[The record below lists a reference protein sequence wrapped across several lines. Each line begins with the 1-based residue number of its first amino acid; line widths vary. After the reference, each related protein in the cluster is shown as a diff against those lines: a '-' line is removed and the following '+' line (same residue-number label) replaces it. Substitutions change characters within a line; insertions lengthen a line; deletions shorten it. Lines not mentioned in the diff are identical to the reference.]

1 MDQLIVFLKLTLLY
15 LFMLVFQLRLI
26 SVQYDPHIGNL
37 TASRVA
43 KQKISDIFF
52 NYSFGIPI
60 PIVSLSIQYNY
71 FKGSLQKYKIAHAII
86 VSSTGPL
93 FYIFAN
99 QLFNNE
105 LASFAGAL
113 IYVIS
118 FLFPITGNWL
128 IQSEHYENIFFLSG
142 GALLL
147 ASGGSPVLSA
157 LGALLLGCCL
167 LCKLPALLSIWL
179 ILIFTVKHYL
189 ANEVYEIIF
198 IISFY
203 LAPFISYVIAGALLN
218 NKKTSQTKDRDNKR
232 PSIIEIIKSVP
243 LTYLYF
249 YKRNPAK
256 YIEIYLKYHFTEY
269 VKQFLPIIILST
281 SFFLF
286 GINNNKWIYIL
297 GVAIVSLIFILR
309 MGFAYVYS
317 FNIIICLTAGLAIF
331 TVPHSIMNLLMVV
344 VLGSVSYSWFIILK
358 DPNIN
363 LYKKN
368 QVQVTVYDVLAKFI
382 RDNSAQDQ
390 SLFCNI
396 NRSMA
401 FIYPLSERG
410 LPCHAN
416 LLTIGGYGPRI
427 DHNNIPQMIVK
438 AGRELI
444 AAITKSPPTLI
455 IQSFSDAPIFNLAAL
470 EQYCGISYCVC
481 SIINPFVV
489 YRLTD
494 RRGFDFEPDH
504 IDISFLFNA
513 DQGEAANIKAASAFM
528 QHLQRFQQIASLKD
542 SSVLNECKVV
552 GEERKDMTLEHA
564 TAVCPSLEDNNFTC
578 VFLDTYYA
586 AFLGK
591 LYADNPTLEF
601 SSYETQKAKLLS
613 SHFGDSDYYSHGLQA
628 AGFHSDNLIVNC
640 STLQSAWCREN
651 NLPAM
656 DMHSVILE
664 QVKRLRPQI
673 VYLQDVSIATQE
685 FILAL
690 RQVADLIVAQHACP
704 VPTHIDFAWFDVVFT
719 AVPYLV
725 EQFRDAGTACY
736 YVPLAFDPRVNSAFI
751 PFDRRIID
759 VSFVGGFSGQH
770 AKGYPLLEHLAQT
783 TPILCW
789 GYGTETLLQDSL
801 IHSRYQGEAWGQE
814 MIKIFCNSK
823 ITINRHID
831 MAKNYACNMR
841 LFEATGCGTLLI
853 TDYKD
858 NLNELFEIGK
868 EVVAYRSPEECAALV
883 NYYLNHPEEAEAI
896 ARAGQARTLRDHT
909 YERRMERTAEILERH
924 LRYRREQDHYAAP
937 DMSAIS
943 FGHTLIQQEQVSEA
957 MTSAWQDKGIPIK
970 QRALVQ
976 QSLAAM
982 YRGEDMGAYRIL
994 AEIIKPHVFP
1004 ICSILELGCSSG
1016 YCYEILEYCLNK
1028 PIDYTGVDYS
1038 EAMIAMAKD
1047 YYPKVKFYA
1056 ADGASLFFADRQ
1068 FHTVISSCILLHV
1081 PNYRDHI
1088 FETARVADK
1097 FIVASR
1103 TPICKARPTQFLKKF
1118 AYGVET
1124 VELIFNEEE
1133 LVREFALNRFELLH
1147 AIEYQA
1153 DPSADAFQ
1161 TTYLFKR
1168 V

>member
-1 MDQLIVFLKLTLLY
+1 MLLY
-15 LFMLVFQLRLI
+15 LLILVFQLRLI
-26 SVQYDPHIGNL
+26 TVQYDPHIGNL

-43 KQKISDIFF
+43 RQKIRDIFF

-60 PIVSLSIQYNY
+60 PILSLSIQYNY
-71 FKGSLQKYKIAHAII
+71 FKSSLQKYKLTHAII

-105 LASFAGAL
+105 LASFVCAV

-118 FLFPITGNWL
+118 FLFPVTGNWL

-147 ASGGSPVLSA
+147 ASSGSPVLSA

-167 LCKLPALLSIWL
+167 LCKLPALLSVWL
-179 ILIFTVKHYL
+179 IIILAVKHYL
-189 ANEVYEIIF
+189 ANELHDIVF
-198 IISFY
+198 IVSFY
-203 LAPFISYVIAGALLN
+203 LVPFISYLIVGVLLN
-218 NKKTSQTKDRDNKR
+218 NRKTSKAKNQDNKR
-232 PSIIEIIKSVP
+232 PGIIDIIKSVP

-269 VKQFLPIIILST
+269 IKQFLPIIVLST

-286 GINNNKWIYIL
+286 GMHDDKWVYIL

-317 FNIIICLTAGLAIF
+317 FNIVICLTAGLTIF
-331 TVPHSIMNLLMVV
+331 TVPHHMMNLLMVI
-344 VLGSVSYSWFIILK
+344 VLGSVCYSWFRISK

-368 QVQVTVYDVLAKFI
+368 PVQVTVYDVLAKFVRENI
-382 RDNSAQDQ
+382 DPVQ

-427 DHNNIPQMIVK
+427 DHNNVPQMIVRE
-438 AGRELI
+438 GRELI

-455 IQSFSDAPIFNLAAL
+455 IQSFSDAPIFNLAAMEL
-470 EQYCGISYCVC
+470 YCGISYCVC

-494 RRGFDFEPDH
+494 QREINLEPGP
-504 IDISFLFNA
+504 IDIPFLFNA
-513 DQGEAANIKAASAFM
+513 DHGMTVNIETAAAFM
-528 QHLQRFQQIASLKD
+528 QHLQRFQQISSLKD
-542 SSVLNECKVV
+542 SSVNNEWKAEDEESKNMVLERATVV
-552 GEERKDMTLEHA
+552 HHSR
-564 TAVCPSLEDNNFTC
+564 EDNEKMTC
-578 VFLDTYYA
+578 AFLDTYYV
-586 AFLGK
+586 AFLDR
-591 LYADNPTLEF
+591 LYAENSILA
-601 SSYETQKAKLLS
+601 SNSYETQKTTLLS

-628 AGFHSDNLIVNC
+628 TGFNSDNLIVNC
-640 STLQSAWCREN
+640 SPLQMAWCREN

-656 DMHSVILE
+656 DMHSVVIE
-664 QVKRLRPQI
+664 QVKRMRPQI

-690 RQVADLIVAQHACP
+690 RQVTDLVVAQHACP
-704 VPTHIDFAWFDVVFT
+704 VPPHIDFSWFDVVFT

-725 EQFRDAGTACY
+725 EQFRAAGTACY
-736 YVPLAFDPRVNSAFI
+736 YVPLAFDPRVNSAFV

-789 GYGTETLLQDSL
+789 GYGTETLLQDSV

-814 MIKIFCNSK
+814 MIKIFCNSR

-831 MAKNYACNMR
+831 MAENYACNMR
-841 LFEATGCGTLLI
+841 LFEATGCGALLI

-883 NYYLNHPEEAEAI
+883 EYYLNHPDEAEAI

-924 LRYRREQDHYAAP
+924 LRYRREKDHYATP

-943 FGHTLIQQEQVSEA
+943 FGHSLIQQEDISTA
-957 MTSAWQDKGIPIK
+957 MTSAWQNEGIPAK

-994 AEIIKPHVFP
+994 AEIIKPNVFP
-1004 ICSILELGCSSG
+1004 NCSILELGCSSG
-1016 YCYEILEYCLNK
+1016 YCYEILEYYLNK

-1038 EAMIAMAKD
+1038 EAMIAMAKN
-1047 YYPKVKFYA
+1047 YYPKVKFFT
-1056 ADGASLFFADRQ
+1056 ADGASLFFADQQ

-1088 FETARVADK
+1088 FETARVANK

-1103 TPICKARPTQFLKKF
+1103 TPICKTRPTQYLKKF
-1118 AYGVET
+1118 AYGEET

-1133 LVREFALNRFELLH
+1133 FVREFAINRFELTH

-1153 DPSADAFQ
+1153 DPAADTYH

-1168 V
+1168 T